1 MSTPESPYSP
11 PPMPR
16 RSLSPWAWTGIGCAA
31 LSLLGF
37 GGCAIFA
44 ARIASTVK
52 AELAKPFNEAES
64 LASIRNIPRYPG
76 AKIDP
81 DGTRVSRGTM
91 VSMRGMIPAKTTGV
105 LAMRS
110 EDPDRKIL
118 DWYDGQMTGLNYK
131 IERARETAGRN
142 AQHAYRK
149 ADSLVIVQ
157 VQRDSG
163 EGDKMLVLMRFDG
176 IRK

>member
-1 MSTPESPYSP
+1 MSNPESPYSP

-16 RSLSPWAWTGIGCAA
+16 RTLSPWAWTGIGCAA

-52 AELAKPFNEAES
+52 AEMAKPFNEAES
-64 LASIRNIPRYPG
+64 VASIRDIPKYPG

-81 DGTRVSRGTM
+81 DGTKVSRGTM

-118 DWYDGQMTGLNYK
+118 DWYDGQMVGLGYS
-131 IERARETAGRN
+131 IERTRESAGRN

-149 ADSLVIVQ
+149 ASSLAIVQ

-163 EGDKMLVLMRFDG
+163 EGDKLLVLMRFDG